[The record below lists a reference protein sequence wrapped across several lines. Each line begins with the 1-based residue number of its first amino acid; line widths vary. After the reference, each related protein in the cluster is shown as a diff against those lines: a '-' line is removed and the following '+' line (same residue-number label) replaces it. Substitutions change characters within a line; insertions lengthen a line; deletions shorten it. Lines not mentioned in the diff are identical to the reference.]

1 MRVRREA
8 SKRPACYPG
17 RGPPRRSRSSGKLG
31 AKFKSALGSA
41 TTMTNDTDQG
51 PVLVFI
57 EDGVGRITLNRPERR
72 NALSAEMVAELT
84 AALRHLDERDDVA
97 ALLLTGAGRAFCSG
111 GDVRAFHEQ
120 GGEGAGA
127 AVADEALVEQ
137 QRRDQRAT
145 VGAIYRSRKP
155 VVAALPGAA
164 AGAGL
169 GLALAAD
176 LRIGSASTVMVSAF
190 ASVGLSGDFGTAWL
204 LDRLVGPAKAREI
217 LFLSPRLSAD
227 ECLRL
232 GLLNR
237 LVADDELERAAM
249 DLARELAHGP
259 SQALAG
265 MKTNLLRAPLEDL
278 EEAMD
283 AEIPRHKATGTTKD
297 HIEAVKAFM
306 DKRRPEFPPRWAAA
320 SE

>member
-1 MRVRREA
+1 M
-8 SKRPACYPG
+8 
-17 RGPPRRSRSSGKLG
+17 
-31 AKFKSALGSA
+31 
-41 TTMTNDTDQG
+41 TTDNDQG
-51 PVLVFI
+51 PVLVLI
-57 EDGVGRITLNRPERR
+57 DDGVGRITLNRPDRR
-72 NALSAEMVAELT
+72 NALSPEMVADLT
-84 AALRHLDERDDVA
+84 TALRELDERDDVA

-111 GDVRAFHEQ
+111 GDVRAFDEQ

-127 AVADEALVEQ
+127 AVADEALIEQ

-176 LRIGSASTVMVSAF
+176 LRVGSTSTVMVSAF
-190 ASVGLSGDFGTAWL
+190 AGVGLSGDFGTAWL

-227 ECLRL
+227 ECLEL

-237 LVADDELERAAM
+237 LVSDDELEHAAM
-249 DLARELAHGP
+249 DLARDLAHGP

-265 MKTNLLRAPLEDL
+265 MKANLLRAPLVDL
-278 EEAMD
+278 EDAMD
-283 AEIPRHKATGTTKD
+283 AEVPLHKATGTTKD
-297 HIEAVKAFM
+297 HVDAVKAFM
-306 DKRRPEFPPRWAAA
+306 AKRRPAFSPRWVGA